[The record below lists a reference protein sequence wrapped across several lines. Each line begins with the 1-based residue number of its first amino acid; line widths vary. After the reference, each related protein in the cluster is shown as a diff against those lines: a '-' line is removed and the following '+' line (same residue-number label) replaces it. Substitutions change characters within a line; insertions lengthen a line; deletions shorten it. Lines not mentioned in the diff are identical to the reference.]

1 MSSDSEAHVKR
12 NGAAAQTATAPRRG
26 RTGPHAAGTTAA
38 AGWRRFPSFFLTFT
52 LRFPGWRG
60 AVPIIFPLFVLED
73 LLESTGYLMS
83 AFFFLYPALTGKTQ
97 VSLPRTGWRGMRAA
111 AAADARRSCTDG
123 PRADAANRKVEH
135 GPKRERYSVKFGPS
149 WLFALADLVRALRY
163 QGRFTLLEVSEGS
176 SGIEISIRLV

>member
-1 MSSDSEAHVKR
+1 MAP
-12 NGAAAQTATAPRRG
+12 APRRG

-38 AGWRRFPSFFLTFT
+38 GGRRRFPSFFLMFT

-83 AFFFLYPALTGKTQ
+83 AFFFLCPTFAAKTQ
-97 VSLPRTGWRGMRAA
+97 GSLCRTGWSRMRAA
-111 AAADARRSCTDG
+111 VVPGARRPCTDCSG
-123 PRADAANRKVEH
+123 ADAANQNGEH
-135 GPKRERYSVKFGPS
+135 GPNRERYSVKCGPA
-149 WLFALADLVRALRY
+149 WLFALADLIRVLRY
-163 QGRFTLLEVSEGS
+163 QGRFTLLEVAEGS